1 MIEPAFVHELRGY
14 LAVLHKRRALVA
26 TCVIVSLV
34 VAVLYNYTTRP
45 LYQAT
50 AQIRID
56 RETPDILPSKE
67 LMRVPI
73 TPDYLLTEYQLLA
86 GREMAERAVEELD
99 LQKSEEFQ
107 TGPLVSPWE
116 RLQKKFLGRNPAAL
130 TDSDGIPLS
139 PAIAAFRSRLSIEP
153 IAGSRLVN
161 IRFTAYNPQIAA
173 RAANTLAKLYIIQSQ
188 EFRSNTSNEATG
200 WLSDRLKEQQAKLD
214 KAERA
219 LQEYREREGI
229 LNADEK
235 QEIAGQK
242 MSSINA
248 AILTARTQRIAK
260 ESLLAQIRALSPSQ
274 LASSAAVANLPG
286 VAALRLQRAELL
298 REQARL
304 TETLGERHPEMVRN
318 RADIRALDD
327 RIAAEIETAV
337 RTVEAEAQAAR
348 EQEGV
353 LQASLE
359 VAKRE
364 TFDLNRKSG
373 QYGTLKREVES
384 NQEIL
389 RGLLTR
395 SKQSGLE
402 GEMTH
407 SNIRI
412 VEEADVPR
420 GPLWPQKTR
429 NYELALLMGLG
440 LGIGLCLLF
449 EHLDNTFKT
458 PDDVKQHL
466 GLPFLGM
473 VPDVSQRS
481 RGTNAPRPSPL
492 ILRSPK
498 SAVAEAYR
506 VLRTNLI
513 FSTADRT
520 GHVLAISSANP
531 GEGKTT
537 TVANLAASLA
547 INGSRVL
554 AVDADLRRP
563 TMHQHFGLA
572 KTPGL
577 SDLIVGKCRPSE
589 AIHKTQFGGLQVL
602 PCGYVPPNPT
612 ELLGSASLREIV
624 AALRTHYD
632 WILIDT
638 PPILAMA
645 DTAVLCPLVD
655 GVAIVVGAEQSTR
668 PAVQRSVDQIKS
680 VNGRMLGVILNK
692 VNFERNSYYYGQ
704 YYGEYYRS
712 YYAEKQDDSRTSR
725 AAGARPLRRM

>member
-26 TCVIVSLV
+26 TCVVVSLI

-45 LYQAT
+45 LYQANV
-50 AQIRID
+50 QIRID
-56 RETPDILPSKE
+56 RESPDILPNKQ
-67 LMRVPI
+67 LMNIPI

-86 GREMAERAVEELD
+86 GRELAERAVEELD
-99 LQKSEEFQ
+99 LQKSDEFQ

-116 RLQKKFLGRNPAAL
+116 RLQKQFLGRTPAAL

-139 PAIAAFRSRLSIEP
+139 PAIAAFRSRLTIEP

-161 IRFTAYNPQIAA
+161 IHFTAYNPQIAA
-173 RAANTLAKLYIIQSQ
+173 RAANTLAKLYILQSQ
-188 EFRSNTSNEATG
+188 EIRSNTSNEATG
-200 WLSDRLKEQQAKLD
+200 WLSDRLKEQQAQLD
-214 KAERA
+214 KAEHA

-242 MSSINA
+242 MSSISA

-260 ESLLAQIRALSPSQ
+260 ESLLAQIRTLTPAQ
-274 LASSAAVANLPG
+274 LATSSAVANLPG

-318 RADIRALDD
+318 RTEIRALDD
-327 RIAAEIETAV
+327 KIAAEIETAI
-337 RTVEAEAQAAR
+337 RTVEAEALAAR

-364 TFDLNRKSG
+364 TFDLNRKSI
-373 QYGTLKREVES
+373 QYGVLKREVDS

-402 GEMTH
+402 GELTQ

-420 GPLWPQKTR
+420 APLWPQKTR
-429 NYELALLMGLG
+429 NYELALMMGLG

-481 RGTNAPRPSPL
+481 RGANAPRPSPL

-612 ELLGSASLREIV
+612 ELLGSASLREII

-712 YYAEKQDDSRTSR
+712 YYAEKQDESRTSR
-725 AAGARPLRRM
+725 AAGSRPLRRI